1 MIIYDEPSELYHMSG
16 CIGSSLIRAYLKSP
30 RLFRDM
36 KDNIADKETPALI
49 YGTNMHTLFLEPD
62 RWAMEVVQK
71 PEKMSFATKEGKAWE
86 AEQLAD
92 GKTIIPFKDF
102 VHLNRMRERM
112 PAEVAALFV
121 GAQTEVTYR
130 TTLDGL
136 AVQCR
141 FDIHGKDHTYDLK
154 SIQCMDDW
162 ERAVWKYGYF
172 IQARFY
178 QMCEKAETG
187 THRPFSFI
195 FAEKQPPYRW
205 KIVDLSPDYDAIADK
220 KIGDALHG
228 INARLLS
235 GCWDDPAPIREEAE
249 PPEWLTNQHAWDQE
263 ESRHGAL

>member
-1 MIIYDEPSELYHMSG
+1 MIIFDEKAEDYHASG

-36 KDNIADKETPALI
+36 KDGVAVKETPALI

-62 RWAMEVVQK
+62 RWAQTVVVK
-71 PEKMSFATKEGKAWE
+71 PEGMSFATKDGKAWRE
-86 AEQLAD
+86 EQAGKVIVPVDDAKHLA
-92 GKTIIPFKDF
+92 F
-102 VHLNRMRERM
+102 MRDRM
-112 PAEVAALFV
+112 PPEVKALFV

-141 FDIHGKDHTYDLK
+141 FDIHRSDWAYDLK

-162 ERAVWKYGYF
+162 ERAIWKYGYH

-178 QMCEKAETG
+178 QRCEEAETG
-187 THRPFSFI
+187 RPARPFSFI

-205 KIVDLSPDYDAIADK
+205 KIVDLSPDYDAIADE
-220 KIGDALHG
+220 KIDDALHG

-235 GCWDDPAPIREEAE
+235 GCWDDPAPIREEAQ
-249 PPEWLTNQHAWDQE
+249 PPHWMEGDITQTDEGISL
-263 ESRHGAL
+263 